1 MIKTLSLTVKPE
13 SLIIS
18 VISGTLGTALASLHG
33 PIHWGY
39 YALTILG
46 IVLLH
51 AGANVIN
58 DYFDYRNRIDTT
70 EVPGSYATEG
80 RVLIQKR
87 LEPRQVL
94 GLGLVLFGLSL
105 PIGIYLT
112 IVRGLPVMVLG
123 VLGFLT
129 GLFYTARPIALKYVA
144 LGEPAVF
151 LMFGPLMV
159 TGAYYVQRSEFAG
172 QAVWVSIPVGVLVAL
187 ILLANNIRDI
197 QFDGGVGIRTLA
209 TLLGKSSAVRFYA
222 LLVAGVYG
230 VTALLVVLGQ
240 LSPWAF
246 LTLLSL
252 PLAFKL
258 VKSLRTEVPKDADA
272 RTAQLNTAFGVLLII
287 AISLEK
293 LVP

>member
-1 MIKTLSLTVKPE
+1 MVRTLSSTVKPE

-18 VISGTLGTALASLHG
+18 VISGTVGTALAGLHG
-33 PIHWGY
+33 PIHWGTY
-39 YALTILG
+39 VLTILG
-46 IVLLH
+46 ITLLH
-51 AGANVIN
+51 AGSNVIN
-58 DYFDYRNRIDTT
+58 DYFDYRNRIDTAD
-70 EVPGSYATEG
+70 VPGSYATEG
-80 RVLIQKR
+80 RVLIQKK
-87 LEPRQVL
+87 LQPRQVL
-94 GLGLVLFGLSL
+94 WLGLMLSALSL

-112 IVRGLPVMVLG
+112 IVRGLPVMLLG

-129 GLFYTARPIALKYVA
+129 GLFYTARPIALKYIA

-159 TGAYYVQRSEFAG
+159 TGAYYVQRGEFTE
-172 QAVWVSIPVGVLVAL
+172 QAAWVSVPIGVLVAL

-197 QFDGGVGIRTLA
+197 QYDGRVGIHTIA
-209 TLLGKSSAVRFYA
+209 TLLGKPLAVRVYE

-230 VTALLVVLGQ
+230 VTALLIILGQ
-240 LSPWAF
+240 LSAWAF

-258 VKSLRTEVPKDADA
+258 IKRLRTDIPKDADA

-287 AISLEK
+287 AISMGK
-293 LVP
+293 FIS